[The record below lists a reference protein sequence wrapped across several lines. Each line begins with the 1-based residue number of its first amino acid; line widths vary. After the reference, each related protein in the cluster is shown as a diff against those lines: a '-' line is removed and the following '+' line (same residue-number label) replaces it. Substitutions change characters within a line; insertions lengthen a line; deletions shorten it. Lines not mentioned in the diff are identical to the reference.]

1 MRKFLIT
8 IAVFVF
14 TLCCIGEIVI
24 RTFRLVPDIP
34 ERFIDEYGI
43 QRYKPAQ
50 SGYYTK
56 AKTKWNV
63 NEYGWLGTHEN
74 KKDSTISIIGD
85 SYIEN
90 IMNPIECNQGY
101 ILKQH
106 FPNYSFFEAGRSG
119 ITFIETM
126 EISKILE
133 IEVKPRYQLL
143 YLSESDFYESISEI
157 NRYSDRLQ
165 ISIKNQK
172 LLPTHLKAPGLK
184 KILYNIK
191 LLYYLYL
198 KYPIFV
204 EKQNKGETSDS
215 IYENKKFDSLIF
227 NELLT
232 YCSENYEL
240 NKLIFVFHPNTD
252 NRIIELV
259 SAFGIKTIL
268 LNSELD
274 KSWALG
280 SHDGHWSCYGH
291 NQISKQVANKL
302 KDFMN

>member
-63 NEYGWLGTHEN
+63 NKYGWLGTHEI
-74 KKDSTISIIGD
+74 KKDSIISIIGD

-101 ILKQH
+101 ILKQL
-106 FPNYSFFEAGRSG
+106 FLNYSFFEAGRSG

-143 YLSESDFYESISEI
+143 YLSENDFYESISEI
-157 NRYSDRLQ
+157 NRHSDRLQ

-172 LLPTHLKAPGLK
+172 LLPSNLKAPGLK

-215 IYENKKFDSLIF
+215 ITENKKFDSLIF
-227 NELLT
+227 NELLS

-252 NRIIELV
+252 KRIIELV

-302 KDFMN
+302 KVFMN